1 MTIKFLLKLQAS
13 VTAPGKLVT
22 HIQREKSVQ
31 ISKQILISPEKV
43 TKLLIYLD
51 MNYKIRGIS
60 KNVKFV
66 KKKGNLDLYFHSKF
80 RFRIEN
86 WVDINKDSW

>member
-1 MTIKFLLKLQAS
+1 MLNLF
-13 VTAPGKLVT
+13 
-22 HIQREKSVQ
+22 
-31 ISKQILISPEKV
+31 
-43 TKLLIYLD
+43 
-51 MNYKIRGIS
+51 
-60 KNVKFV
+60 